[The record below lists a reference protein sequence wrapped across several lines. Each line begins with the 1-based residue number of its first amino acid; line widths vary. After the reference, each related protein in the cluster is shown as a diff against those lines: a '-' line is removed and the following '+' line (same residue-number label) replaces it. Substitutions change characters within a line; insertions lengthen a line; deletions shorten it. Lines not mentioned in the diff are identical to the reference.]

1 MRALNNLSPSN
12 VAAKLHESGSSFILN
27 SAFHANHISVCFKA
41 LIRVLWPR
49 EKEKLEIWA
58 SVGLDKLWVRWE
70 RQWSGELM
78 SSPSRGQEFK
88 LSVCRMGGP
97 KRNAKWFKIAE
108 GANVQDE
115 LPWGRTQ
122 AAGRTRFFTVF
133 CLNELQKAGKNT
145 QRRTQRGQVC
155 ADFLTWSLDRLS
167 SAARY
172 RMISSWIN

>member
-12 VAAKLHESGSSFILN
+12 VAAQLHGLGTSFILN

-41 LIRVLWPR
+41 LIRVLWPK

-58 SVGLDKLWVRWE
+58 TVGLDKLWVRWE

-88 LSVCRMGGP
+88 LRVCRMGGP
-97 KRNAKWFKIAE
+97 KRNAKWFKTAE
-108 GANVQDE
+108 GANVQGE

-122 AAGRTRFFTVF
+122 AAGRTRFFCHLLFKWVAKSRENYSGASAEGTDLCRLLNAVVRWAVF
-133 CLNELQKAGKNT
+133 
-145 QRRTQRGQVC
+145 
-155 ADFLTWSLDRLS
+155 WSTLLCD
-167 SAARY
+167 
-172 RMISSWIN
+172 